1 MRKRGKKDHVRS
13 NLFSSSTASFLLGL
27 LAPNCRLSP
36 RQNHLYTD
44 SSQRWSV
51 NNIFEASLRYIP
63 TSKANSSCF
72 HQLAGAWALDICDL
86 TCYSKEMEL
95 LRSSDI
101 GFLVNLRQSYQ
112 PISVTMMNLDNE
124 VKKNSL
130 QSFGLNATITL
141 QTILQVAKIGFIEKH
156 IKTTDCQTTCREI
169 ERQQCDVERPAFS
182 CYIQV
187 NHTNLLS
194 LVFSVKKSNLK
205 CQLFTIISILLILD

>member
-1 MRKRGKKDHVRS
+1 M
-13 NLFSSSTASFLLGL
+13 
-27 LAPNCRLSP
+27 
-36 RQNHLYTD
+36 
-44 SSQRWSV
+44 
-51 NNIFEASLRYIP
+51 
-63 TSKANSSCF
+63 
-72 HQLAGAWALDICDL
+72 DICDL

-194 LVFSVKKSNLK
+194 LAFSVKKSNLK
-205 CQLFTIISILLILD
+205 CQLFTIISILLFLD